1 MKMFSPNKITRRY
14 KSLIENLQYLEGEKL
29 GLDPRIAKN
38 QLKLIEEEI
47 DLVRTEILKIEIKQR
62 KGE

>member
-1 MKMFSPNKITRRY
+1 MFSPNKITKRY
-14 KSLIENLQYLEGEKL
+14 KTLIENLQYLEGEKL
-29 GLDPRIAKN
+29 GLDPRVAKN

>member
-1 MKMFSPNKITRRY
+1 MFSPNKITKRY

>member
-1 MKMFSPNKITRRY
+1 MSMFSPNKITKRY

-38 QLKLIEEEI
+38 QIKLIEKEI

>member
-1 MKMFSPNKITRRY
+1 MKMFSPNKITKRY

>member
-1 MKMFSPNKITRRY
+1 MKMFSPNKITKRY
-14 KSLIENLQYLEGEKL
+14 KTLIENLQYLEGEKL

>member
-1 MKMFSPNKITRRY
+1 MNMFSPNKITRRY

-29 GLDPRIAKN
+29 GLDPRVAKN

>member
-1 MKMFSPNKITRRY
+1 MSMFSPNKITRRY